1 MKIIAFYLPQ
11 FHEIPE
17 NNDAW
22 GKGFT
27 EWTNVKKACPL
38 FWGHSQPRAPLQ
50 GRYYDLLEDGVLEWQ
65 AALAEKAGIY
75 GFCFY
80 HYWFGGRMVLEKPVQ
95 MLLENKKIDFPY
107 CFSWANEPWTK
118 TWHGAGGNKEIL
130 IPQSYGGEEE
140 WKAHYAYFRQFFM
153 DGRYIKEDNRPVL
166 LIYRL
171 RNIPRFNDM
180 IRCWDRWARRD
191 GFSGIF
197 IVSMNVCR
205 EHVARSRWVSA
216 SVDFEP
222 NRTRLEMPDTA
233 RLRPKEKGGALWNR
247 FAVRSIDYRTINE
260 RMLGMPHGKNHFRT
274 VFVDFDDSPRR
285 NIRAFLVKGSTPR
298 RFGRYLREAVRLSR
312 AEGNAYL
319 FINAW
324 NEWGEG
330 NYLEPDTRHGY
341 GYLKQIRTALEK
353 EDNGKSKYRNSDI

>member
-1 MKIIAFYLPQ
+1 MKAIAFYLPQ

-27 EWTNVKKACPL
+27 EWTNVKKAYPL
-38 FWGHSQPRAPLQ
+38 YLGHNQPRVPLHD
-50 GRYYDLLEDGVLEWQ
+50 RYYNLLEDGVMEWQ
-65 AALAEKAGIY
+65 MGLARKAGIY

-95 MLLENKKIDFPY
+95 MLLHNKSINFHY

-130 IPQSYGGEEE
+130 IPQNYGGEEE
-140 WKAHYAYFRQFFM
+140 WKAHYEYFRPFFM
-153 DGRYIKEDNRPVL
+153 DKRYIKEQNRPVL

-171 RNIPRFNDM
+171 RNISHFNDM
-180 IRCWDRWARRD
+180 LCYWNMRAEED
-191 GFSGIF
+191 GFSGVFVI
-197 IVSMNVCR
+197 SMDTWR
-205 EHVARSRWVSA
+205 DHADKSRWVNA

-222 NRTRLEMPDTA
+222 GKTRGKIMRSVNWLKPA
-233 RLRPKEKGGALWNR
+233 EKRSLIRNR
-247 FAVRSIDYRTINE
+247 FAVNSIDYQKVNMQ
-260 RMLGMPHGKNHFRT
+260 MLKSPHEKNHFRT

-285 NIRAFLVKGSTPR
+285 GSRALITKGASPR
-298 RFGRYLREAVRLSR
+298 RFGRYLKQAIGLSR
-312 AEGNAYL
+312 EEGNSYL

-341 GYLKQIRTALEK
+341 AYLNQVKRVL
-353 EDNGKSKYRNSDI
+353 KSLDS

>member
-17 NNDAW
+17 NNNAW

-27 EWTNVKKACPL
+27 EWTNVKKTRPL
-38 FWGHSQPRAPLQ
+38 FLGHSQPRVPLH
-50 GRYYDLLEDGVLEWQ
+50 GRYYNLLEDGVLEWQ
-65 AALAEKAGIY
+65 TTLAKKAGIY

-80 HYWFGGRMVLEKPVQ
+80 HYWFGGRMVLEKPAQ

-140 WKAHYAYFRQFFM
+140 WNAHYTYFRRFFM
-153 DGRYIKEDNRPVL
+153 DERYIKENNCPVL

-171 RNIPRFNDM
+171 RNIPHFNDM
-180 IRCWDRWARRD
+180 IRCWDGRARRD

-197 IVSMNVCR
+197 IISMNVCR
-205 EHVARSRWVSA
+205 EHAARSRWVSA

-222 NRTRLEMPDTA
+222 NRTRLEMQNTA
-233 RLRPKEKGGALWNR
+233 WLRPKEKGGVLWNR
-247 FAVRSIDYRTINE
+247 FAIKSIDYKAINE
-260 RMLGMPHGKNHFRT
+260 RMLGLPHGKNHFRT
-274 VFVDFDDSPRR
+274 VFADFDDSPRR
-285 NIRAFLVKGSTPR
+285 HTRAFVVKGSTPR
-298 RFGRYLREAVRLSR
+298 RFGNYLREAVRLSR
-312 AEGNAYL
+312 TEGNDYL

-330 NYLEPDTRHGY
+330 NYLEPDTRHGH
-341 GYLKQIRTALEK
+341 GYLKQVKMVLEK
-353 EDNGKSKYRNSDI
+353 ENNGKSKCCDSGI